1 MSGASAQVAA
11 NKPQLV
17 ILDLVLPRASSFEL
31 LGEWRASPRT
41 ADLPVFILT
50 SKDLTPEEQRFLR
63 ANAESLLLKQQ
74 PWQEALIK
82 QLSRVVSLDPAEK
95 V

>member
-1 MSGASAQVAA
+1 
-11 NKPQLV
+11 
-17 ILDLVLPRASSFEL
+17 
-31 LGEWRASPRT
+31 
-41 ADLPVFILT
+41 VFILT
-50 SKDLTPEEQRFLR
+50 SKDLTPEEQKFLR

-82 QLSRVVSLDPAEK
+82 QLSRVLLMGPPEK

>member
-1 MSGASAQVAA
+1 MARKPALRSPRTSRTRDPRFGIAGASG
-11 NKPQLV
+11 
-17 ILDLVLPRASSFEL
+17 FEL

-41 ADLPVFILT
+41 ADIPVFILT
-50 SKDLTPEEQRFLR
+50 SKDLSPEEQRFLR
-63 ANAESLLLKQQ
+63 ANAQSLLLKQQ

-82 QLSRVVSLDPAEK
+82 QLSRVVSMGPAEI

>member
-1 MSGASAQVAA
+1 MQRIGDTDRFQQVERNIEIIGA
-11 NKPQLV
+11 
-17 ILDLVLPRASSFEL
+17 DLVSLHGFTQVPN
-31 LGEWRASPRT
+31 
-41 ADLPVFILT
+41 FILT
-50 SKDLTPEEQRFLR
+50 NKDLTPEEHRFLR

-82 QLSRVVSLDPAEK
+82 QLSRMVSLGPAEK

>member
-1 MSGASAQVAA
+1 VSGASAQVAA

-63 ANAESLLLKQQ
+63 ANAESLLLKQP

-82 QLSRVVSLDPAEK
+82 QLSRVVSLGPAEK